1 MRYIYLHGFASG
13 AQSRKA
19 QAFRAAQAGAGCEI
33 EIPDLAEGDFEH
45 LTIGGQ
51 LGVIEHTLAG
61 EPARLIGSSLGG
73 YLAALYASRHPEI
86 DRLVLLAPAFDFASR
101 WEALTG
107 REKLRAWQETG
118 WLEVYHDAANAMSRV
133 HYGLF
138 EEARRHPANPDFHQ
152 PALIFHGIHDE
163 TVPIGLS
170 RAFAASHP
178 NAGLTESTPGMNCT
192 TCSTKLSR
200 PRYRFCWRNN
210 GVSRPLRFS
219 GYPREPKEPEAA

>member
-1 MRYIYLHGFASG
+1 MV
-13 AQSRKA
+13 
-19 QAFRAAQAGAGCEI
+19 
-33 EIPDLAEGDFEH
+33 P
-45 LTIGGQ
+45 
-51 LGVIEHTLAG
+51 
-61 EPARLIGSSLGG
+61 P
-73 YLAALYASRHPEI
+73 
-86 DRLVLLAPAFDFASR
+86 APAFDFASR

-118 WLEVYHDAANAMSRV
+118 WLEVYHYAANAMSRV

-178 NAGLTESTPGMNCT
+178 NAALTELDSDHELLNV
-192 TCSTKLSR
+192 LDDI
-200 PRYRFCWRNN
+200 
-210 GVSRPLRFS
+210 VS
-219 GYPREPKEPEAA
+219 AAVPFLLAK